1 MTKYLSAKEKAEEL
15 GITTSGLAKT
25 RHLYKHI
32 RKSPHKYLYFEEDPR
47 EVVRPNMV
55 NGPVTPVN
63 SSTPRSHRRHGVPFG
78 EENYH
83 KAPGGSG
90 DKLKVLNQMRAK
102 AALEGKIA
110 PGDLKYLDGA
120 MAIKIKDNARQ
131 IVEQEQN
138 RKRSEILAEEQ
149 RIRKNDPSRYGGLI
163 RGNRT
168 RLVDVSTPW
177 KNLFETPKTEYD
189 VALEELGEN
198 SSEKKYYW

>member
-1 MTKYLSAKEKAEEL
+1 
-15 GITTSGLAKT
+15 
-25 RHLYKHI
+25 
-32 RKSPHKYLYFEEDPR
+32 
-47 EVVRPNMV
+47 MV
-55 NGPVTPVN
+55 NGPDTPGN
-63 SSTPRSHRRHGVPFG
+63 SRTPRSNRRRGVPFG

-102 AALEGKIA
+102 AALEGKVA

-138 RKRSEILAEEQ
+138 KKRAEFFAKEEQ
-149 RIRKNDPSRYGGLI
+149 LRKKDPTRYGGMI

>member
-1 MTKYLSAKEKAEEL
+1 MTKILSAKEKAMEL
-15 GITTSGLAKT
+15 GITTSELAKT

-32 RKSPHKYLYFEEDPR
+32 RKSPHKYLYFAEEAQDI
-47 EVVRPNMV
+47 VRPNMV
-55 NGPVTPVN
+55 KAPLIPVN
-63 SSTPRSHRRHGVPFG
+63 SRSLRRRNVPP
-78 EENYH
+78 ENTNYH

-102 AALEGKIA
+102 ASLEGKIA

-138 RKRSEILAEEQ
+138 KKRAEFFAKEEQ
-149 RIRKNDPSRYGGLI
+149 LRKKDPTRYGGMV

-177 KNLFETPKTEYD
+177 KNLFETSKTEYD
-189 VALEELGEN
+189 VALEELEDTPKN
-198 SSEKKYYW
+198 RYY